1 MKIRC
6 IIVDDEPFARKGIA
20 EYVSEIDFLEL
31 KAQCESALDAN
42 KVLGQVRKDSFGEKI
57 DLVFLDIQMPGLS
70 GLELLKSLKFPPMAI
85 LISAYPEYAID
96 GFNLDVIDYL
106 LKPVSFERFLK
117 ACNKARDYF
126 NTLHPVQVST
136 PTENYFFV
144 KSENK
149 IEKVFFSEILY
160 VKALQNYVEIHLEN
174 KRLVAYLTFKNI
186 ETFLPADQFVKVHKS
201 YIVAVPAIKNIEGNY
216 LQVGKQQIPISRQ
229 NKEEILKTILSNR
242 YLKR

>member
-1 MKIRC
+1 MKIKC

-20 EYVSEIDFLEL
+20 EYVSEIDFLDL
-31 KAQCESALDAN
+31 KTQCGNALDAN
-42 KVLGQVRKDSFGEKI
+42 KILGQEKI
-57 DLVFLDIQMPGLS
+57 DLIFLDIHMPGLS
-70 GLELLKSLKFPPMAI
+70 GLELLESLKSPPMAI

-126 NTLHPVQVST
+126 NTQQPLNPST

-144 KSENK
+144 KAENK
-149 IEKVFFSEILY
+149 IEKVLFDEILY

-174 KRLVAYLTFKNI
+174 KRLIAYLTFKNI
-186 ETFLPADQFVKVHKS
+186 ETFLPSGQFVKVHKS
-201 YIVAVPAIKNIEGNY
+201 YIVSVQEIKSIEGNY
-216 LQVGKQQIPISRQ
+216 LQVGKQRIPISRQ